1 MKTLLIT
8 ILGIAG
14 VIPVSAQLPI
24 SSGARLPVWPTASP
38 GQGPQNHS
46 LHGPYVVASGD
57 LNGDGLP
64 EVVSAS
70 SADGTVAVFWNQGG
84 NGRLGF
90 SSTFSEPELHSLLGV
105 SFGIRSLVI
114 VDLDG
119 DGDQDIAFGAEASQ
133 AIGWLE
139 NDGAGLLTIQPLYTI
154 TSPGPGLSS
163 VKEIDVSDVD
173 GDGSLDILFAST
185 WPNGGQVGWLS
196 GATGWSAVSL
206 LPDTRPAWTVDA
218 ADLNG
223 DGHQDLVVGRPSV
236 SGPNGSTLE
245 IYLGDSQGQ
254 FTSLPNALN
263 SSIAGVRE
271 VAVGDINGDGQED
284 VVGAFSGGSGTGGG
298 LWAWVQSPAGGAS
311 FEPALAVD
319 SAPALFRGLCLADL
333 DGDQDLDV
341 VGVAANLNL
350 VACYENSGGLFGP
363 RQTLSD
369 SESGVYSVCVSDLD
383 GDGDLDLATAVFAED
398 EVHWYENGQMHSF
411 GDAQLIGLSNGNW
424 SSIHGCDFDGDGVD
438 DLIVQLGGGVGW
450 LRGLGAASFAPEVAL
465 LPQGSFPSSGVGVLD
480 MDNDGDLDLMG
491 SGFFT
496 LNSGGAFGPI
506 SACPGG
512 AVSDVYG
519 DGFVDLMTHDDCAV
533 YYSAFDGVSFLPP
546 SVRSSYDCTGASN
559 GGFLEYIQDVY
570 FGGFGTSDGSR
581 YVTITDDNYGAYY
594 YSNLNEACS
603 NWNGICFID
612 ASMSGTVI
620 GGYFVHPPSY
630 AMYSPHNLEMVGFTW
645 WHGSVGGA
653 DFDLDGIQEPVGSKF
668 SGSSE
673 YSGILDGLYCGLGL
687 DQPLQW
693 FDQSQGIGQR
703 TFMDLDNDG
712 DQDLLALGTDGQFYW
727 HDNLLNPVDCDGDG
741 IGDQYQIESAPYL
754 DWNGDGVLD
763 SCSPATYCYSNPN
776 VTGLLGE
783 ISLSGSPLIGNNSF
797 TLYGTSLPPNEF
809 GYFLFSQFQAAVDP
823 FGGGAGVL
831 CLGSP
836 VKRFSQFVLGT
847 GTSGSVSLQPDLLNL
862 PGGVVLEPGAVWNFQ
877 LWHRETDPATN
888 MSSSNTTDAITVM
901 FR

>member
-1 MKTLLIT
+1 
-8 ILGIAG
+8 
-14 VIPVSAQLPI
+14 
-24 SSGARLPVWPTASP
+24 
-38 GQGPQNHS
+38 
-46 LHGPYVVASGD
+46 
-57 LNGDGLP
+57 
-64 EVVSAS
+64 
-70 SADGTVAVFWNQGG
+70 
-84 NGRLGF
+84 
-90 SSTFSEPELHSLLGV
+90 
-105 SFGIRSLVI
+105 
-114 VDLDG
+114 
-119 DGDQDIAFGAEASQ
+119 
-133 AIGWLE
+133 
-139 NDGAGLLTIQPLYTI
+139 
-154 TSPGPGLSS
+154 
-163 VKEIDVSDVD
+163 
-173 GDGSLDILFAST
+173 
-185 WPNGGQVGWLS
+185 
-196 GATGWSAVSL
+196 
-206 LPDTRPAWTVDA
+206 
-218 ADLNG
+218 
-223 DGHQDLVVGRPSV
+223 
-236 SGPNGSTLE
+236 
-245 IYLGDSQGQ
+245 
-254 FTSLPNALN
+254 
-263 SSIAGVRE
+263 
-271 VAVGDINGDGQED
+271 
-284 VVGAFSGGSGTGGG
+284 
-298 LWAWVQSPAGGAS
+298 
-311 FEPALAVD
+311 
-319 SAPALFRGLCLADL
+319 
-333 DGDQDLDV
+333 
-341 VGVAANLNL
+341 
-350 VACYENSGGLFGP
+350 
-363 RQTLSD
+363 
-369 SESGVYSVCVSDLD
+369 
-383 GDGDLDLATAVFAED
+383 
-398 EVHWYENGQMHSF
+398 
-411 GDAQLIGLSNGNW
+411 
-424 SSIHGCDFDGDGVD
+424 
-438 DLIVQLGGGVGW
+438 
-450 LRGLGAASFAPEVAL
+450 
-465 LPQGSFPSSGVGVLD
+465 
-480 MDNDGDLDLMG
+480 MG

-512 AVSDVYG
+512 AVSDVFG
-519 DGFVDLMTHDDCAV
+519 NGFVDLMTHDLCAV

-776 VTGLLGE
+776 ATGLLGE

-797 TLYGTSLPPNEF
+797 TLYGTSLPPNVF
-809 GYFLFSQFQAAVDP
+809 GYFLFSQFQAVVDP

-836 VKRFSQFVLGT
+836 IKRFNQFVLDT
-847 GTSGSVSLQPDLLNL
+847 GMSGSVSLQPDLLNL